1 MTLDGKPGCY
11 LTITD
16 EKTGSW
22 LCALTFAYGRISQ
35 VPVEEVRAKLI
46 QYFIRWGK
54 PGAMRV
60 DNGDPLGH
68 STKLMTPPL
77 ALWLIAMD
85 IDMVWNKPHC
95 PQQNG
100 VVENMQG
107 TSSRWV
113 ELDKIRDLN
122 HLQIRLDQESFL
134 QREKLPVKRLAK
146 KTRIEAFPELETS
159 RRTYHSDDFDEHRVY
174 NFLSKKM
181 YTRKVSSVGTISHY
195 GHVFSVGAKFKHQY
209 VQLKFDDQNVEW
221 IIYDNQKEIKR
232 KKAHH
237 LAKEAILNLTVC
249 QRTAETYMSD

>member
-1 MTLDGKPGCY
+1 M
-11 LTITD
+11 
-16 EKTGSW
+16 
-22 LCALTFAYGRISQ
+22 R
-35 VPVEEVRAKLI
+35 LI
-46 QYFIRWGK
+46 GI
-54 PGAMRV
+54 
-60 DNGDPLGH
+60 
-68 STKLMTPPL
+68 
-77 ALWLIAMD
+77 D
-85 IDMVWNKPHC
+85 IDMIWNKPHC

-134 QREKLPVKRLAK
+134 QREKLPVKRLAR

-159 RRTYHSDDFDEHRVY
+159 RRIYEPDDFDEQRVY

-195 GHVFSVGAKFKHQY
+195 GHIFSVGAKFKGQY
-209 VQLKFDDQNVEW
+209 VQLKFDKQSIEW

-232 KKAHH
+232 KNAHH
-237 LAKEAILNLTVC
+237 LTREAILNLTVC
-249 QRTAETYMSD
+249 QRTTKTIVSD

>member
-1 MTLDGKPGCY
+1 LDGKSACY

-22 LCALTFAYGRISQ
+22 LSALTFGYGRISQ
-35 VPVEEVRAKLI
+35 VPVEEVRQRLI
-46 QYFIRWGK
+46 KYFIRWGK

-85 IDMVWNKPHC
+85 IDMIWNKPHC

-100 VVENMQG
+100 VVENMQA

-113 ELDKIRDLN
+113 ELDKIKDLD
-122 HLQIRLDQESFL
+122 HLQVRLDQESFL
-134 QREKLPVKRLAK
+134 QREKLPVKRLER
-146 KTRIEAFPELETS
+146 KTRIQVFPELETS
-159 RRTYHSDDFDEHRVY
+159 RRIYRTSDFDEQRVY
-174 NFLSKKM
+174 NFLSKKV

-195 GHVFSVGAKFKHQY
+195 GHVFSVGTKFKQQF
-209 VQLKFDDQNVEW
+209 VQLKFDNQSIEW
-221 IIYDNQKEIKR
+221 VIYDSKMEIKR

-249 QRTAETYMSD
+249 QRTTKT